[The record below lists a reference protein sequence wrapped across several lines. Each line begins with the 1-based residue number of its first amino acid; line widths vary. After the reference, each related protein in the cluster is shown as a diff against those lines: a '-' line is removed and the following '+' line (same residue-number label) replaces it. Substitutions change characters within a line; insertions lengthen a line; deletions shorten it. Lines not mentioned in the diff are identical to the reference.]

1 MDTRGRSGSGE
12 HTSRTTWARDDIRVS
27 DPAAMQ
33 RSIAGTAIGN
43 FMEWYDFG
51 IYGFLATT
59 IAQVFYPGDSS
70 SAVGLIATFG
80 TLAAAFAVR
89 PFGGIIFGALGDRIG
104 RRRVLIMTV
113 TLMAVGTTLTGLL
126 PSYEDIGIWAPILL
140 IVTRIM
146 QGFSTGGEYV
156 GAMTHISEHAPDRNR
171 GALAGFL
178 PLGTLGG
185 YVLGAAVVTALKTQ
199 LPVAEM
205 LQWGWRVPFLLG
217 VPLAAIALYMRLR
230 IDESPVYE
238 QLRSNHSAA
247 SGNGWGQFQRT
258 VMRQRTGL
266 LICMGLV
273 LAENVTNY
281 MLTGYLPTYFKQV
294 GGISGSGGLTMIVVA
309 LLLMLVAVVPLAR
322 LSDRIG
328 RKPIL
333 WTGSALLIVG
343 SVPAFLLIG
352 QGGSYALR
360 LLGVLIIGV
369 MLLCFY
375 STTPS
380 TLPALFP
387 SEVRYFAVAIGFNI
401 SVSMFGGTTP
411 LVAET
416 LVSGTGNVLVPAY
429 LLMGAGVVGA
439 ITLWFTPEVA
449 GKRLPGSGPSVAT
462 EQEAEAIAKSG
473 LRETG
478 DDGLPA

>member
-1 MDTRGRSGSGE
+1 
-12 HTSRTTWARDDIRVS
+12 
-27 DPAAMQ
+27 MQ

-59 IAQVFYPGDSS
+59 IAQVFYPSDSS
-70 SAVGLIATFG
+70 SAAGLIATFG
-80 TLAAAFAVR
+80 TMAAAFAVR

-104 RRRVLIMTV
+104 RKRILIMTV
-113 TLMAVGTTLTGLL
+113 TLMAVGTTITGLL

-140 IVTRIM
+140 IVTRVM

-185 YVLGAAVVTALKTQ
+185 YVMGAAVVTALKSQ

-205 LQWGWRVPFLLG
+205 LRWGWRVPFLLG
-217 VPLAAIALYMRLR
+217 VPLAVVALYMRLR
-230 IDESPVYE
+230 IDESPVFEELE
-238 QLRSNHSAA
+238 QLNENRDTAR
-247 SGNGWGQFQRT
+247 GNGWGQFQRT
-258 VMRQRTGL
+258 VTRQRRGL

-294 GGISGSGGLTMIVVA
+294 GRISGSRGLTMIVVA

-360 LLGVLIIGV
+360 LLGVLMIGV

-375 STTPS
+375 ATTPS

-387 SEVRYFAVAIGFNI
+387 STVRYFAVAIGFNI
-401 SVSMFGGTTP
+401 SVSLFGGTTP

-439 ITLWFTPEVA
+439 ITVWFTPEVA

-462 EQEAEAIAKSG
+462 EQEAEAIAQAG
-473 LRETG
+473 LHE
-478 DDGLPA
+478 

>member
-1 MDTRGRSGSGE
+1 
-12 HTSRTTWARDDIRVS
+12 
-27 DPAAMQ
+27 MQ

-89 PFGGIIFGALGDRIG
+89 PFGGIVFGALGDRIG
-104 RRRVLIMTV
+104 RRRVLIMTI
-113 TLMAVGTTLTGLL
+113 TLMAVGTTATGLL
-126 PSYEDIGIWAPILL
+126 PLYEDIGIWAPILL
-140 IVTRIM
+140 LVTRMM

-185 YVLGAAVVTALKTQ
+185 YITGAALVAVLKSQ
-199 LPVAEM
+199 LPADEM
-205 LQWGWRVPFLLG
+205 LRWGWRVPFLLG
-217 VPLAAIALYMRLR
+217 VPLAIVTLYMRLR
-230 IDESPVYE
+230 IDESPVFE
-238 QLRSNHSAA
+238 ELKNKENHDPAR
-247 SGNGWGQFQRT
+247 GHGWGQFQRT
-258 VMRQRTGL
+258 VTRQRRAL
-266 LICMGLV
+266 LICVGLV

-294 GGISGSGGLTMIVVA
+294 GGISDGGGLEMIVVA
-309 LLLMLVAVVPLAR
+309 LLAMLVAVVPLAR

-328 RKPIL
+328 RKPLL
-333 WTGSALLIVG
+333 WTGSGLLIVG
-343 SVPAFLLIG
+343 SVPAFMLIG

-360 LLGVLIIGV
+360 LLGVLMIALA
-369 MLLCFY
+369 LLCFY

-387 SEVRYFAVAIGFNI
+387 SAVRYFAVAIGFNI
-401 SVSMFGGTTP
+401 SVSLFGGTTP
-411 LVAET
+411 LVSEA
-416 LVSGTGNVLVPAY
+416 LVSGTGNVLTPAY

-439 ITLWFTPEVA
+439 VTVWFTPEMA
-449 GKRLPGSGPSVAT
+449 GRRLPGSGPSVAT
-462 EQEAEAIAKSG
+462 EQEAQAIVEAG
-473 LRETG
+473 RRE
-478 DDGLPA
+478 

>member
-1 MDTRGRSGSGE
+1 
-12 HTSRTTWARDDIRVS
+12 
-27 DPAAMQ
+27 MQ

-89 PFGGIIFGALGDRIG
+89 PFGGIVFGALGDRIG
-104 RRRVLIMTV
+104 RRRVLIMTI
-113 TLMAVGTTLTGLL
+113 TLMAVGTTATGLL
-126 PSYEDIGIWAPILL
+126 PLYEDIGIWAPILL
-140 IVTRIM
+140 LVTRMM

-185 YVLGAAVVTALKTQ
+185 YITGAALVAVLKSQ
-199 LPVAEM
+199 LPADEM
-205 LQWGWRVPFLLG
+205 LRWGWRVPFLLG
-217 VPLAAIALYMRLR
+217 VPLAIVTLYMRLR
-230 IDESPVYE
+230 IDESPVFE
-238 QLRSNHSAA
+238 ELKNKENHDPARGHS
-247 SGNGWGQFQRT
+247 WGQFQRT
-258 VMRQRTGL
+258 VTRQRRAL
-266 LICMGLV
+266 LICVGLV

-294 GGISGSGGLTMIVVA
+294 GGISDGGGLEMIVVA
-309 LLLMLVAVVPLAR
+309 LLAMLVAVVPLAR

-328 RKPIL
+328 RKPLL
-333 WTGSALLIVG
+333 WTGSGLLIVG
-343 SVPAFLLIG
+343 SVPAFMLIG

-360 LLGVLIIGV
+360 LLGVLMIALA
-369 MLLCFY
+369 LLCFY

-387 SEVRYFAVAIGFNI
+387 SAVRYFAVAIGFNI
-401 SVSMFGGTTP
+401 SVSLFGGTTP
-411 LVAET
+411 LVSEA
-416 LVSGTGNVLVPAY
+416 LVSGTGNVLTPAY

-439 ITLWFTPEVA
+439 VTVWFTPEMA
-449 GKRLPGSGPSVAT
+449 GRRLPGSGPSVAT
-462 EQEAEAIAKSG
+462 EQEAQAIVEAG
-473 LRETG
+473 RRE
-478 DDGLPA
+478 